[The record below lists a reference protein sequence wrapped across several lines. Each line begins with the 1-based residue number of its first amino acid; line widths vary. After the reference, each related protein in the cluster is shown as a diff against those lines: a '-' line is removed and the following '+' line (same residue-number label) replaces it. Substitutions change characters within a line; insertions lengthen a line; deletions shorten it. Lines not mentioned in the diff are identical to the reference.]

1 MKKYSEIISGVV
13 LFALST
19 VYFWMAFSIKQFNA
33 GQPGIVTSDFM
44 PKIYGMSVM
53 ILSAI
58 QTLRGVRDLK
68 RGEYPG
74 AGEEVEECEGRKW
87 KLPVQPEILLTFL
100 FLVLYVALLERVGF
114 IIMSVLFI
122 LGIAYVLLPYDKRT
136 KKMFLIVFV
145 AGTVF
150 TVAITMIFVYGF
162 SLTIPMGIFG

>member
-19 VYFWMAFSIKQFNA
+19 VYFWMAFGIKQFNA
-33 GQPGIVTSDFM
+33 GKPGIVTSDFM
-44 PKIYGMSVM
+44 PKIYGLSVM
-53 ILSAI
+53 ILSGI
-58 QTLRGVRDLK
+58 LILRGIRDLK
-68 RGEYPG
+68 AGRYPG
-74 AGEEVEECEGRKW
+74 AGEEPEGSNSKW

-145 AGTVF
+145 SGTVF

>member
-19 VYFWMAFSIKQFNA
+19 VYFWMAFGIKQFNA
-33 GQPGIVTSDFM
+33 GKPGIVTSDFM
-44 PKIYGMSVM
+44 PKIYGLSVM
-53 ILSAI
+53 ILSGI
-58 QTLRGVRDLK
+58 LILRGIRDLK
-68 RGEYPG
+68 AGHYPG
-74 AGEEVEECEGRKW
+74 AGEEAEVSNSKW

-100 FLVLYVALLERVGF
+100 FLVLYVALLESVGF
-114 IIMSVLFI
+114 IIMSVLFF